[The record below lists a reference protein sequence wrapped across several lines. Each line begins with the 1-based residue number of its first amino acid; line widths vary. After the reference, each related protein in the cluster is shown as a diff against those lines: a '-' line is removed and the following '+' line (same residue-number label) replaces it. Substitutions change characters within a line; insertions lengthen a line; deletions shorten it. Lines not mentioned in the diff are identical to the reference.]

1 MNDKYIVGPG
11 YINQPKPGHEPMF
24 ISDLRKKPDSQTQE
38 LIVRDE
44 TEHQIE
50 LNNRTEAQEIKPSHK
65 KAILK
70 NLAKLA
76 AIGVT
81 ITSGTQIAKEIESYQ
96 TRERINNLTV
106 SPANEILEG
115 TDKNDLD
122 QTPIDF
128 NDKNIKKVSDDGG
141 VLEVKAGSSI
151 RTTNKS
157 HAGDIITEFGKN
169 LHSSVGTHKVD
180 VNYNLTGDVYYDS
193 DDQMFI
199 TRAENV
205 RETADGVES
214 FSNQKLDEDGWVA
227 VEASQHDFIPND
239 KK

>member
-1 MNDKYIVGPG
+1 MNNRYIAGPG
-11 YINQPKPGHEPMF
+11 HINQLNPDHEPMF
-24 ISDLRKKPDSQTQE
+24 ISDLRKKPDSQAQG

-44 TEHQIE
+44 TEHRID
-50 LNNRTEAQEIKPSHK
+50 LNNSTEAQEIKPPRK

-76 AIGVT
+76 TIGVA
-81 ITSGTQIAKEIESYQ
+81 ITGGTQIAKEIKSYQ

-205 RETADGVES
+205 RKTADGIES
-214 FSNQKLDEDGWVA
+214 FANQKLDEDGWVA
-227 VEASQHDFIPND
+227 VEASPYDFKPN
-239 KK
+239 KSE

>member
-81 ITSGTQIAKEIESYQ
+81 ITGGTQIAKEIESYQ

-205 RETADGVES
+205 RETADGIES
-214 FSNQKLDEDGWVA
+214 FTNQKLDEDGWVA